1 MDRLNVSQLVWFL
14 NESFT
19 KKISG
24 KSKDDIVKDTL
35 NISVEEFRSKMKDF
49 FVRKGYDK
57 GFELLWRGEI
67 SRGPAVLFK
76 EIDDIDD
83 IDDRDSF
90 MFNFCYYMKYF
101 RNTPPSR
108 VEVEFSRDFEDKNSF
123 CMDLEVV
130 INNRI
135 RFFSH
140 KVNLNSF
147 DDLDEHYL
155 EKRGLRKDGK
165 NLYSVKE
172 TELSLPLLIKM
183 QQFFAKLVEK
193 ASKVKIKSLN
203 DALRNALTDKQQID
217 VIKDFFF

>member
-35 NISVEEFRSKMKDF
+35 NISVEEFRSQMKDF
-49 FVRKGYDK
+49 FDRKGYGK
-57 GFELLWRGEI
+57 GLRYATGGIEVFFYPNIHDGIFR
-67 SRGPAVLFK
+67 
-76 EIDDIDD
+76 
-83 IDDRDSF
+83 
-90 MFNFCYYMKYF
+90 FCYYINYE
-101 RNTPPSR
+101 RENLSI
-108 VEVEFSRDFEDKNSF
+108 VEVKFSRDFEDKNSF
-123 CMDLEVV
+123 CMDLGVG

-135 RFFSH
+135 RFLGH
-140 KVNLNSF
+140 KVDLNSF
-147 DDLDEHYL
+147 DDLKEI
-155 EKRGLRKDGK
+155 GLRKDGK

-183 QQFFAKLVEK
+183 QQFFEKLVEK

-203 DALRNALTDKQQID
+203 DTLRNSLTDKEKID
-217 VIKDFFF
+217 VVKDFFF

>member
-35 NISVEEFRSKMKDF
+35 NISVEEFRSQMKDF
-49 FVRKGYDK
+49 FDRKGYGK
-57 GFELLWRGEI
+57 GLRYATGGIEVFFYPNIHDGIFR
-67 SRGPAVLFK
+67 
-76 EIDDIDD
+76 
-83 IDDRDSF
+83 
-90 MFNFCYYMKYF
+90 FCYYI
-101 RNTPPSR
+101 NWENLSI

-123 CMDLEVV
+123 CMDLEVG

-135 RFFSH
+135 RFLGH
-140 KVNLNSF
+140 KVDLNSF
-147 DDLDEHYL
+147 DDLKEI
-155 EKRGLRKDGK
+155 GLRKDGK

-183 QQFFAKLVEK
+183 QQFFEKLVEK

-203 DALRNALTDKQQID
+203 DTLKNSLNDKEKID
-217 VIKDFFF
+217 VVKDFFF

>member
-35 NISVEEFRSKMKDF
+35 NISVEEFQSRMKEF
-49 FVRKGYDK
+49 FDRKGYGK
-57 GFELLWRGEI
+57 GLRYATGGIEVFFYPNIHDGIFR
-67 SRGPAVLFK
+67 
-76 EIDDIDD
+76 
-83 IDDRDSF
+83 
-90 MFNFCYYMKYF
+90 FCYYINYE
-101 RNTPPSR
+101 RENLSI

-123 CMDLEVV
+123 CMDLEVG

-135 RFFSH
+135 RFLGH
-140 KVNLNSF
+140 KVDLNSF
-147 DDLDEHYL
+147 DDLKEI
-155 EKRGLRKDGK
+155 GLRKDGK

-183 QQFFAKLVEK
+183 QQFFEKLVEK

-203 DALRNALTDKQQID
+203 DALRNALTVKEKID
-217 VIKDFFF
+217 VVKDFFF

>member
-1 MDRLNVSQLVWFL
+1 MDRLNTSQLVWFL

-35 NISVEEFRSKMKDF
+35 NISVEEFQSRMKEF
-49 FVRKGYDK
+49 FDRKGYGK
-57 GFELLWRGEI
+57 GLRYATGGIEVFFYPNIHNGIFR
-67 SRGPAVLFK
+67 
-76 EIDDIDD
+76 
-83 IDDRDSF
+83 
-90 MFNFCYYMKYF
+90 FCYYI
-101 RNTPPSR
+101 NWENLSI

-123 CMDLEVV
+123 CMDLEVG

-135 RFFSH
+135 RFLGH
-140 KVNLNSF
+140 KVDLNSF
-147 DDLDEHYL
+147 DNLEGSDLI
-155 EKRGLRKDGK
+155 KDGE

-183 QQFFAKLVEK
+183 QQFFEKLVEK

-203 DALRNALTDKQQID
+203 DALRNALTDKEKID
-217 VIKDFFF
+217 VVKDFFF

>member
-35 NISVEEFRSKMKDF
+35 NISVEEFRSQMKDF
-49 FVRKGYDK
+49 FDRKGYGK
-57 GFELLWRGEI
+57 GLRYATGGIEVFFYPNIHDGIFR
-67 SRGPAVLFK
+67 
-76 EIDDIDD
+76 
-83 IDDRDSF
+83 
-90 MFNFCYYMKYF
+90 FCYYINYE
-101 RNTPPSR
+101 RENLSI
-108 VEVEFSRDFEDKNSF
+108 VEVKFSQDFEDKNSF
-123 CMDLEVV
+123 CMDLGVG

-135 RFFSH
+135 RFLGH
-140 KVNLNSF
+140 KVDLNSF
-147 DDLDEHYL
+147 DDLKEI
-155 EKRGLRKDGK
+155 GLRKDGK

-183 QQFFAKLVEK
+183 QQFFEKLVEK

-203 DALRNALTDKQQID
+203 DTLRNSLTDKEKID
-217 VIKDFFF
+217 VVKDFFF

>member
-35 NISVEEFRSKMKDF
+35 NISVEEFQSRMKEF
-49 FVRKGYDK
+49 FDRKGYGK
-57 GFELLWRGEI
+57 GLRYATGGIEVFFYPNIHNGIFR
-67 SRGPAVLFK
+67 
-76 EIDDIDD
+76 
-83 IDDRDSF
+83 
-90 MFNFCYYMKYF
+90 FCYYINYE
-101 RNTPPSR
+101 RENLSR
-108 VEVEFSRDFEDKNSF
+108 VEVKFLWKNKNEL

-130 INNRI
+130 VNNRI

-140 KVNLNSF
+140 KVDLNSF
-147 DDLDEHYL
+147 DNLEGSDLI
-155 EKRGLRKDGK
+155 KDGE

-183 QQFFAKLVEK
+183 QQFLEKLVEK
-193 ASKVKIKSLN
+193 ASKVHPYSLDVAFRNSLN
-203 DALRNALTDKQQID
+203 DKEKID
-217 VIKDFFF
+217 VVKDFFF

>member
-35 NISVEEFRSKMKDF
+35 NISVEEFRSQMKDF
-49 FVRKGYDK
+49 FDRKGYGK
-57 GFELLWRGEI
+57 GLRYATGGIEVFFYPNIHDGIFR
-67 SRGPAVLFK
+67 
-76 EIDDIDD
+76 
-83 IDDRDSF
+83 
-90 MFNFCYYMKYF
+90 FCYYI
-101 RNTPPSR
+101 NWENLSI

-123 CMDLEVV
+123 CMDLEVG

-135 RFFSH
+135 RFLGH
-140 KVNLNSF
+140 KVDLNSF
-147 DDLDEHYL
+147 DDLKEI
-155 EKRGLRKDGK
+155 GLRKDGK

-183 QQFFAKLVEK
+183 QQFFEKLVEK

-203 DALRNALTDKQQID
+203 DALRNSLTDKEKID
-217 VIKDFFF
+217 VVKDFFF

>member
-35 NISVEEFRSKMKDF
+35 NISVEEFQSRMKDF
-49 FVRKGYDK
+49 FDRKGYGK
-57 GFELLWRGEI
+57 GLRYATGGIEVFFYPNIHDGIFR
-67 SRGPAVLFK
+67 
-76 EIDDIDD
+76 
-83 IDDRDSF
+83 
-90 MFNFCYYMKYF
+90 FCYYINYE
-101 RNTPPSR
+101 RENLSI

-123 CMDLEVV
+123 CMDLEVG

-135 RFFSH
+135 RFLGH
-140 KVNLNSF
+140 KVDLNSF
-147 DDLDEHYL
+147 DDLKEI
-155 EKRGLRKDGK
+155 GLRKDGK

-183 QQFFAKLVEK
+183 QQFFEKLVEK

-203 DALRNALTDKQQID
+203 DTLRNSLTDKEKID
-217 VIKDFFF
+217 VVKDFFF